1 MAFSKDV
8 AEHDKLPATPAD
20 ELTGDMTGDDIAFT
34 LRGIRFRGGL
44 HAIRIDKEARQFLLD
59 AVIARIGGR
68 SARLQQ
74 RD

>member
-34 LRGIRFRGGL
+34 LRGIRFG
-44 HAIRIDKEARQFLLD
+44 AACT
-59 AVIARIGGR
+59 R
-68 SARLQQ
+68 SGSTKKPDSFYSML
-74 RD
+74 